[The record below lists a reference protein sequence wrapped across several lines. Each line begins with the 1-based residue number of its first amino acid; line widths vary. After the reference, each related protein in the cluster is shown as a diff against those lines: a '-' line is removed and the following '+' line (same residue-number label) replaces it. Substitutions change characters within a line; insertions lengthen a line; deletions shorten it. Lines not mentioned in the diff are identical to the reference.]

1 MEHSIIQDCGAAPSD
16 MAEYWSIN
24 PGLEET
30 CKEFLANIPEAD
42 VTLEFEIEEKDF
54 VSAGKGSAEVKN
66 VLKRLGIDPAILR
79 RVAVA
84 SYEAE
89 INVAAHSN
97 GGKMYSHIHDDF
109 VYIKYEDKG
118 PGINNIEQAMIP
130 GWSTA
135 DELVREMGFG
145 AGLGL
150 PNIKKNADFLHIVSE
165 PGGSTSVEILIYYK

>member
-1 MEHSIIQDCGAAPSD
+1 
-16 MAEYWSIN
+16 MAEYWNIN
-24 PGLEET
+24 PDYET
-30 CKEFLANIPEAD
+30 AARNFLNNRSEAE
-42 VTLEFEIEEKDF
+42 VTQEFEIGVKDF
-54 VSAGKGSAEVKN
+54 VNAGKGSAEVKN

-97 GGKMYSHIHDDF
+97 GGKMYSFIYDDL
-109 VYIKYEDKG
+109 VYIRFEDKG
-118 PGINNIEQAMIP
+118 PGIADIEQAMIP

-150 PNIKKNADFLHIVSE
+150 PNIKKNSDLLHITSE
-165 PGGSTSVEILIYYK
+165 SGGTTTLELMVFYA